1 MVEYEIADSG
11 ISQVLSQDDV
21 DQTALFRRDGF
32 AFFKFKQSFC
42 LFVPP

>member
-32 AFFKFKQSFC
+32 AFAKFKQGF